1 MNILFLAK
9 TSEEKVGQDEVLEQ
23 VDVRLWPDP
32 GEEREEGGQ
41 HQQSPWGHHQ
51 GTGNTQL
58 SSQVNRTGEAW
69 TVRLLWLGQLAT
81 F

>member
-1 MNILFLAK
+1 MDNLRSLKWKFNFFSSDTYILCQVNILFLAK

-41 HQQSPWGHHQ
+41 HQQGPWGHHCQ
-51 GTGNTQL
+51 ATGDT
-58 SSQVNRTGEAW
+58 
-69 TVRLLWLGQLAT
+69 
-81 F
+81 